1 MQMTPEEI
9 KARLGSSKN
18 LAELRA
24 KLSKV
29 TNCDV
34 KVKEFYQNQVQLK
47 KFSSLEFDIDV
58 PVRYYCCCMK
68 HYCSLNSLFL

>member
-1 MQMTPEEI
+1 MTSEEI

-29 TNCDV
+29 TDCNE
-34 KVKEFYQNQVQLK
+34 KVKEFYQKQVQLQ
-47 KFSSLEFDIDV
+47 KFSSLELNIDV
-58 PVRYYCCCMK
+58 PVR
-68 HYCSLNSLFL
+68 